1 MIDERNVFDQ
11 PVKNDLKTFDNI
23 KKTATG
29 QDDEHLIGCLLD
41 YSYFKENY
49 KQINCNR
56 FK

>member
-1 MIDERNVFDQ
+1 MIDERNVFDK

-29 QDDEHLIGCLLD
+29 QDDKYPISYLLD